1 MTSETDNKCCHTDE
15 MHRRTPQDTKSLL
28 NRLSRIEGQ
37 IRGIRRMVEE
47 EAYCIDI
54 ITQVSAAGSALNSFA
69 KVILS
74 EHIRHCVADDVRE
87 GNQDKIDELINT
99 LQKMMK

>member
-15 MHRRTPQDTKSLL
+15 LQRRTPQDTKSLL

>member
-1 MTSETDNKCCHTDE
+1 MVSQTRPNQGHS
-15 MHRRTPQDTKSLL
+15 PQDTRSLL

-54 ITQVSAAGSALNSFA
+54 ITQVSAARSALNSFSRE
-69 KVILS
+69 ILS
-74 EHIRHCVADDVRE
+74 DHIRHCVTEDVKE
-87 GNQDKIDELINT
+87 GSQDKIDELINT